1 MSITATKKKELIE
14 KFGRKSGDVGSP
26 EVQIAV
32 LTERIKKLSEHFK
45 EFPKDNN
52 SKRGF
57 LILIGR
63 RRKLLAY
70 LRRKNYVAYK
80 SLIAELGIRR

>member
-1 MSITATKKKELIE
+1 MSISKSRKTELMSQ
-14 KFGRKSGDVGSP
+14 FARQPGDVGSP

-32 LTERIKKLSEHFK
+32 LTERINQLSEHFRK
-45 EFPKDNN
+45 NPKDNN

-57 LILIGR
+57 FILIGR
-63 RRKLLAY
+63 RKKLLAY
-70 LRRKNYVAYK
+70 LRRKNYIRYK